1 VDGVGLCLIA
11 GNQGCVRMKAR
22 LEGEAQMRHRK
33 GISIAILVAGL
44 ILIGVEIG
52 LWTKTIAP
60 ARTETDKQNIEGHH
74 PPNEIPAIAGMCLL
88 VTAAVI
94 ASIPTKIRH

>member
-1 VDGVGLCLIA
+1 MDGVGLCLIA
-11 GNQGCVRMKAR
+11 GNQACAKIKTGLK
-22 LEGEAQMRHRK
+22 GEAQMRHRK

-44 ILIGVEIG
+44 ILIGIEIG
-52 LWTKTIAP
+52 LWTKTVAP

-94 ASIPTKIRH
+94 ASIPTRTRE

>member
-1 VDGVGLCLIA
+1 VDGVGLCLIV
-11 GNQGCVRMKAR
+11 GNRARVRMKAG
-22 LEGEAQMRHRK
+22 LEDEAPMRHRK